1 MRNFLFPISLV
12 MLLSACQ
19 THNSQKQIQQVDSLR
34 YSYIA
39 QENWIFHPVF
49 DSLQYWHNQWMMQQ
63 NTWNT
68 VMDSTERAQLKNEF
82 PMYFALG
89 EKMNV
94 LITQH
99 QTLKTIYDVDL
110 ANLSSLQEAIKNGA
124 SQDIEGKPIDEQ
136 YWENAIRNQIE
147 HQDSVNK
154 ITQAQIQSANIWVEQ
169 TKLMYPL
176 FQNKIKDKE

>member
-1 MRNFLFPISLV
+1 
-12 MLLSACQ
+12 
-19 THNSQKQIQQVDSLR
+19 
-34 YSYIA
+34 
-39 QENWIFHPVF
+39 
-49 DSLQYWHNQWMMQQ
+49 
-63 NTWNT
+63 
-68 VMDSTERAQLKNEF
+68 
-82 PMYFALG
+82 MYFALG

-94 LITQH
+94 LISQH